1 MHTPATAQHDNAA
14 LATRH
19 ALDGLFRRNYGQL
32 VATLTRIFG
41 PRHLDLVED
50 IVQETLLKA
59 LGQWAYHGLP
69 TNPTGWL
76 YRVARNGALDAL
88 RRERTLSGKI
98 DLLASQL
105 TDAFPDTAT
114 PRHPDDPEGRD
125 DRLRDDQLRL
135 IFGCCHPDLS
145 REAQIALTLKTLL
158 GFGVPEIARAFLVP
172 APTIAQ
178 RLVRAKRTIRER
190 DLAFTIPVAAAL
202 PARLDAVLA
211 VLYLL
216 FNEGYTAHSG
226 PALTRQDLCADAI
239 RLCSILAAAPVG
251 DTPRVHALLALFL
264 LQASRLPARTDEGG
278 ALLTLTEQDRA
289 RWDRRLIVAG
299 LRSLRRAA
307 AGDALTTYHLQ
318 AEIAACHALAPTHA
332 ATDWRRILV
341 AYDTLAHLD
350 HSPLILLNRA
360 VALAEVAGAEAALD
374 EVARLLRA
382 PTLARYPLAHATH
395 ADLHRRRGDL
405 PAAHAAYGVALTLT
419 TNPTERRFLERQLRA
434 VAPDAG
440 GTSTRPCEGRQTE
453 TAAGRQ

>member
-1 MHTPATAQHDNAA
+1 MHTTPVVAHLDDAT
-14 LATRH
+14 LATRD
-19 ALDGLFRRNYGQL
+19 ALDGLFRHNYGQL

-41 PRHLDLVED
+41 PQHLDLVED
-50 IVQETLLKA
+50 IVQETLVKA

-88 RRERTLSGKI
+88 RREQTLSGKL
-98 DLLASQL
+98 DLLAREL
-105 TDAFPDTAT
+105 TDTFPDAAT
-114 PRHPDDPEGRD
+114 TVDPDNPEGHD

-190 DLAFTIPVAAAL
+190 DLAFTIPVAAEL

-226 PALTRQDLCADAI
+226 PALTRQDLCAEAI

-251 DTPRVHALLALFL
+251 DSPRVHALLALFL
-264 LQASRLPARTDEGG
+264 LQASRLPARTNDQG
-278 ALLTLTEQDRA
+278 ALLTLAEQDRT
-289 RWDRRLIVAG
+289 RWDRRLIFAG
-299 LRSLRRAA
+299 LRSLRHAA
-307 AGDALTTYHLQ
+307 AGETLTTYHLQ
-318 AEIAACHALAPTHA
+318 AEIAACHALAPTYA
-332 ATDWRRILV
+332 ATDWQRILT
-341 AYDTLAHLD
+341 AYDDLTQLD
-350 HSPLILLNRA
+350 RSPLILLNRA
-360 VALAEVAGAEAALD
+360 VALAEVAGPAAGLH
-374 EVARLLRA
+374 EVTQLLRE

-395 ADLHRRRGDL
+395 ADLHRRVGDY
-405 PAAHAAYGVALTLT
+405 PAAHAAYTVALALT
-419 TNPTERRFLERQLRA
+419 TNPTEHSFLERQRQG
-434 VAPDAG
+434 VTPEVG
-440 GTSTRPCEGRQTE
+440 GS
-453 TAAGRQ
+453 

>member
-1 MHTPATAQHDNAA
+1 MQTPPTSQHDSAT

-41 PRHLDLVED
+41 PQRLDLVED

-69 TNPTGWL
+69 ANPTGWL

-88 RRERTLSGKI
+88 RRERTLAGKL
-98 DLLASQL
+98 DLLAGQL
-105 TDAFPDTAT
+105 TAAFPDTAIT
-114 PRHPDDPEGRD
+114 LDPDNPEGRD

-190 DLAFTIPVAAAL
+190 ALAFTIPVADEL

-264 LQASRLPARTDEGG
+264 LQASRLPARIDEDG
-278 ALLTLTEQDRA
+278 ALLTLAEQDRV
-289 RWDRRLIVAG
+289 RWDRRLIAAG
-299 LRSLRRAA
+299 LRSLRHAA
-307 AGDALTTYHLQ
+307 AGDALTAYHLQ

-332 ATDWRRILV
+332 ATDWRRILA
-341 AYDTLAHLD
+341 AYDNLAHLD
-350 HSPLILLNRA
+350 RSPLILLNRA
-360 VALAEVAGAEAALD
+360 VALAEVAGAEAALGA
-374 EVARLLRA
+374 VARLLHE

-395 ADLHRRRGDL
+395 ADLHRRVGDH
-405 PAAHAAYGVALTLT
+405 PAAHAAYTVALSLT
-419 TNPTERRFLERQLRA
+419 TNPTERRFLERRLRT
-434 VAPDAG
+434 VASD
-440 GTSTRPCEGRQTE
+440 EGEAPARSRE
-453 TAAGRQ
+453 W